1 MRVDPAKSN
10 IIDIYVLT
18 SDYDSKFRNWLLTN
32 NGTKPLPPTTQALEN
47 SYGAN
52 LDPIKAVSDQIIFQ
66 PATYKILFGN
76 YATPMLQATFKV
88 VKSDTST
95 LSDNSIRSQILTG
108 INQFF
113 TLDNWDFGQHF
124 YFSELSTYI
133 MNLLTPDITNFLLV
147 PLSSGFGNLYEV
159 ACQSNE
165 IFISG
170 ATAENIQIIPAA
182 TASQLKIGT

>member
-1 MRVDPAKSN
+1 M
-10 IIDIYVLT
+10 LT
-18 SDYDSKFRNWLLTN
+18 SSYDSQFRNWLLTN
-32 NGTKPLPPTTQALEN
+32 SGTQPLPPTPYALEN

-52 LDPIKAVSDQIIFQ
+52 LDLIKAISDQIIFQ

-76 YATPMLQATFKV
+76 SADPKLQCTFKA
-88 VKSDTST
+88 VKSNTST
-95 LSDNSIRSQILTG
+95 LSDNAIKSRILTG

-113 TLDNWDFGQHF
+113 ALDNWDFGKYF

-147 PLSSGFGNLYEV
+147 PVSDNFGNLYEI

-170 ATAENIQIIPAA
+170 ATTENIQIINAA
-182 TASQLKIGT
+182 TASQLKIGK

>member
-1 MRVDPAKSN
+1 M
-10 IIDIYVLT
+10 
-18 SDYDSKFRNWLLTN
+18 
-32 NGTKPLPPTTQALEN
+32 PLPPTTQSLEN
-47 SYGAN
+47 NYSAD
-52 LDPIKAVSDQIIFQ
+52 LDPIKAISDQIIYQ
-66 PATYKILFGN
+66 PASYKILFGN
-76 YATPMLQATFKV
+76 YAESKYQATFKV

-95 LSDNSIRSQILTG
+95 LSDNAVRSQILDG

-113 TLDNWDFGQHF
+113 ALDNWDFGQYFH
-124 YFSELSTYI
+124 FSELATYI
-133 MNLLTPDITNFLLV
+133 MNLLTPNITNFLLV